1 MTKFSVLSFLFA
13 IIALSIMFPSGTAE
27 HDESSILRLPSQ
39 VLVSNGEGLHNLCAG
54 TSSFSCPA
62 KCFRTDP
69 VCGVNGVTYWCGC
82 AEAACAGV
90 EVSKLGFCEIGNGGS
105 SSLPG
110 QALLLVHI
118 VWLIVLGF
126 SVLFGLF

>member
-1 MTKFSVLSFLFA
+1 MIKFSVPRYLFTI
-13 IIALSIMFPSGTAE
+13 IIALSIIFSSGTAE
-27 HDESSILRLPSQ
+27 HDEPSILRLPSQ
-39 VLVSNGEGLHNLCAG
+39 VPSGDGLHDLCAG
-54 TSSFSCPA
+54 TSPLSCPA

-69 VCGVNGVTYWCGC
+69 VCGVNSVTYWCGC

-90 EVSKLGFCEIGNGGS
+90 EVSKLGFCEVGNGGS

-126 SVLFGLF
+126 SVLFGLL